1 MRTWSWWRWVAPAL
15 LVPIVVLGGCG
26 GDDEADPVPTSD
38 AASVEVVAD
47 GRPARI
53 TLREDA
59 EERLGVETAAVVA
72 HPAVGGGKATLEIP
86 YAAVVY
92 DADGAAWAYSS
103 PAPRTYLRV
112 PLTITSIEGDTVI
125 CSSGPPAGTEVV
137 IVGASELV
145 GAEAGIS
152 GEE

>member
-1 MRTWSWWRWVAPAL
+1 MRTWSWRRWVAPAL
-15 LVPIVVLGGCG
+15 LVPIVVLAGCS
-26 GDDEADPVPTSD
+26 DDEADPEPTSD

-47 GRPARI
+47 GRPARV

-59 EERLGVETAAVVA
+59 EERLGVETAPVVA

-125 CSSGPPAGTEVV
+125 CSSGPPVGTEVV

>member
-1 MRTWSWWRWVAPAL
+1 MRTWSWRRWVTPAL
-15 LVPIVVLGGCG
+15 VVSILVLGGCA
-26 GDDEADPVPTSD
+26 GDDDVDPEPASD

-47 GRPARI
+47 GRPARV

-59 EERLGVETAAVVA
+59 EERLGVETVAVVA
-72 HPAVGGGKATLEIP
+72 HPAAGDRKATLEIP
-86 YAAVVY
+86 YAAVIY

-112 PLTITSIEGDTVI
+112 PLTIASIEGDKVV
-125 CSSGPPAGTEVV
+125 CSSGPPVGTKVV
-137 IVGASELV
+137 VVGASELV

>member
-1 MRTWSWWRWVAPAL
+1 MRTSSWQRWVAPAV
-15 LVPIVVLGGCG
+15 LVSILALGGCA
-26 GDDEADPVPTSD
+26 GDDGTDAEPT
-38 AASVEVVAD
+38 AASVDVVVE
-47 GRPARI
+47 GQPAQI

-59 EERLGVETAAVVA
+59 EVRLGVKTAAVVA
-72 HPAVGGGKATLEIP
+72 RPAGGGRKAALGVP

-103 PAPRTYLRV
+103 PAPRTYVRV
-112 PLTITSIEGDTVI
+112 PLTIASIEGDTAV
-125 CSSGPPAGTEVV
+125 CSSGPPAGTQVV
-137 IVGASELV
+137 VVGAPELV

>member
-1 MRTWSWWRWVAPAL
+1 MRTWSWRPWVAPVL
-15 LVPIVVLGGCG
+15 LVPVLVLGGCT
-26 GDDEADPVPTSD
+26 GDDSADPEVTSD

-47 GRPARI
+47 GQPARV

-72 HPAVGGGKATLEIP
+72 HPAVGGGKATLEVP
-86 YAAVVY
+86 YAAVIY
-92 DADGAAWAYSS
+92 DADGAAWAYAS

-112 PLTITSIEGDTVI
+112 PLTIASIEGDTVI

-137 IVGASELV
+137 TVGASELV

>member
-1 MRTWSWWRWVAPAL
+1 V
-15 LVPIVVLGGCG
+15 
-26 GDDEADPVPTSD
+26 
-38 AASVEVVAD
+38 
-47 GRPARI
+47 

-59 EERLGVETAAVVA
+59 AVRLGIETAPVTAR
-72 HPAVGGGKATLEIP
+72 PATAGHQATLTIP

-92 DADGAAWAYSS
+92 DAEGAAWAYSS

-112 PLTITSIEGDTVI
+112 PLTISVIEGDTAVLTE
-125 CSSGPPAGTEVV
+125 GPAAGTQVV
-137 IVGASELV
+137 VVGAPELV